1 MQIIQ
6 EISETIF
13 LWSFFLKANRKGIYF
28 IWMRLKSRKA
38 ELKKPVKVSLG
49 KYVGMFHHNC
59 RYIFTNTKPGIFR
72 IPKNQIPNTHQGVW
86 FSFFINGLSNLN
98 SLSNSNYF
106 TSANKCQNWFSP
118 FKNLYDH
125 TNRFLTGYW

>member
-6 EISETIF
+6 ETIF
-13 LWSFFLKANRKGIYF
+13 LQNFILKVNRKGIYF

-38 ELKKPVKVSLG
+38 ELKMPVKVSLG
-49 KYVGMFHHNC
+49 KYVGMFRHDC

-72 IPKNQIPNTHQGVW
+72 IPKNQSIPNTHQGVW
-86 FSFFINGLSNLN
+86 FGFSINGLSNLN

-106 TSANKCQNWFSP
+106 TSANKCQNRLSP

-125 TNRFLTGYW
+125 TNRFLMGYW